1 MSEENPEKGPGYV
14 GPNKGPE
21 ERQEKDSKK
30 DQLVATAAALCGV
43 ISLTVVLHG
52 LDETLVLTGFIVVPL
67 SSMVFV
73 VSGMHVWRHRGESE
87 NSEPGPRSGILG
99 VKALI
104 ISGAVVIAAITGLTM
119 HLGGGEVFGIL
130 AGAAVVV
137 GLYFLGR
144 KAYRALRRAMGA
156 PS

>member
-73 VSGMHVWRHRGESE
+73 VSGCTCGATAARVKTPSLDPAAVSWGLRPS
-87 NSEPGPRSGILG
+87 SFPGPWLSPPLP
-99 VKALI
+99 A
-104 ISGAVVIAAITGLTM
+104 
-119 HLGGGEVFGIL
+119 
-130 AGAAVVV
+130 
-137 GLYFLGR
+137 
-144 KAYRALRRAMGA
+144 
-156 PS
+156 